1 MTRVLRNGFGRRVLT
16 LRRNEHGNALIEL
29 AIVGVLFFTLV
40 LGIMEFG
47 RAIWMY
53 GTVAHLAREG
63 ARYAIVRGTE
73 SGDTASATDVET
85 YVQSRAAGMTGLAV
99 TTVWDPDNDPGSVV
113 QVQVDRTFNP
123 VVPML
128 GLGSIV
134 LSSTSR
140 LVISF

>member
-1 MTRVLRNGFGRRVLT
+1 MTRVLRTALGRRVLT
-16 LRRNEHGNALIEL
+16 FRRNEHGNALIEL

-85 YVQSRAAGMTGLAV
+85 YVQGRAAGLTGLAV
-99 TTVWDPDNDPGSVV
+99 ATVWDPDNDPGSVV

-140 LVISF
+140 MVISF